1 VSLSYP
7 ELILGVEK
15 DIKTIDGK
23 IKIKIPERSKPNDI
37 LRIRQKGM
45 KMNGNRGDLML
56 SINLEMPNVVTDEYK
71 EVLEKLKEITV

>member
-1 VSLSYP
+1 
-7 ELILGVEK
+7 VEK

-71 EVLEKLKEITV
+71 EVLEKLKELTV